1 MYRALYWNALRG
13 VTLCQ
18 LGLMS
23 YQYLRFRGERGHPAE
38 RGASA
43 AGSVGPETLRAV
55 MAADA
60 VHLAGGKPSTA
71 AGVIGGMAD
80 HQTTFYRRLP
90 EFGRFGRSWLDRT
103 ERRRQA
109 AMAMLRGTPMA

>member
-1 MYRALYWNALRG
+1 
-13 VTLCQ
+13 VD
-18 LGLMS
+18 
-23 YQYLRFRGERGHPAE
+23 
-38 RGASA
+38 
-43 AGSVGPETLRAV
+43 GSVGPETLRAV
-55 MAADA
+55 MAAD
-60 VHLAGGKPSTA
+60 A